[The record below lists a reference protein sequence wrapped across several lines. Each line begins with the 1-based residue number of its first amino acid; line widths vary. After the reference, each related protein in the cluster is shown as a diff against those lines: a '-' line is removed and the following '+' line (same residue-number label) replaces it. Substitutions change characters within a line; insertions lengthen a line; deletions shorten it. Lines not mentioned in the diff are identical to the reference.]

1 LRSKLFIASV
11 FAAAC
16 SMGWAQSPK
25 IAVIDMQG
33 ALLQTKDGQKAAA
46 DLKTKFSPKEQ
57 ELQKRNAD
65 LQSKQDQYR
74 KSENTLSAD
83 QKASLARDID
93 TIQRNLQ
100 RDAQDARQDFEE
112 AQNKLMG
119 GLLQKM
125 QQVLTAYANQNQ
137 ITMIFDISA
146 QPNNLLYADKAT
158 NITAAIIAMYD
169 KNDSVTP
176 TAPPAKP
183 SPTPSAPAT
192 PRRSPASG
200 ATPSGSPK

>member
-1 LRSKLFIASV
+1 MRSKLFIASV

-33 ALLQTKDGQKAAA
+33 ALLKTKDGQRAAA
-46 DLKTKFSPKEQ
+46 ELKTKFSPKEQ

-65 LQSKQDQYR
+65 LQAKQEQYR
-74 KSENTLSAD
+74 KSDSTLSAD

-93 TIQRNLQ
+93 TLQRNLQ
-100 RDAQDARQDFEE
+100 RDAQDARQDFDE

-146 QPNNLLYADKAT
+146 QPNNLLYADTST
-158 NITAAIIAMYD
+158 NITAAIVAMYD

-176 TAPPAKP
+176 SAPASKPAAAPPA
-183 SPTPSAPAT
+183 THRPAT
-192 PRRSPASG
+192 PG
-200 ATPSGSPK
+200 ATPPGPQK

>member
-1 LRSKLFIASV
+1 
-11 FAAAC
+11 
-16 SMGWAQSPK
+16 MGWAQSPK

-46 DLKTKFSPKEQ
+46 ELKTKFSPKEQ
-57 ELQKRNAD
+57 ELQKRNTD
-65 LQSKQDQYR
+65 LQTKQEQYR
-74 KSENTLSAD
+74 KGENTLSAD

-93 TIQRNLQ
+93 AIQRNLQ

-176 TAPPAKP
+176 TAPPARP
-183 SPTPSAPAT
+183 SATTPAPAT
-192 PRRSPASG
+192 PRRPATSG
-200 ATPSGSPK
+200 ARPSGSPK